1 MDEVRV
7 CGCFKEWEDI
17 EMKGWVKERQR
28 YIFSTSAHMNN
39 DDLQI
44 GLEITSIPRQLYAH
58 IPWLS
63 HIIDEQIS
71 R

>member
-1 MDEVRV
+1 
-7 CGCFKEWEDI
+7 
-17 EMKGWVKERQR
+17 
-28 YIFSTSAHMNN
+28 MNN